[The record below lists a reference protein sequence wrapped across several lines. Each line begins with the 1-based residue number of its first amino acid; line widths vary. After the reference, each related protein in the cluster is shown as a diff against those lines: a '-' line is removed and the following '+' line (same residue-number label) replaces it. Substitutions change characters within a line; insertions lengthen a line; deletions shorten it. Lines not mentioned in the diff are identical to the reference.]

1 MAPRIASIE
10 GNIGAGKSSLL
21 DFVRRE
27 LALQQTQDGASTSPR
42 VVFMQEPVDL
52 WETVK
57 DSVTGETILSK
68 FYRDPATYAF
78 PFQVMAY
85 TSRLAAF
92 QRVVAEHPDCD
103 WIVCERSLDADRH
116 IFAKMLSDDH
126 QIDEVMFRVYM
137 MLYENTA
144 HAFPVNVAFYLDA
157 DPATCLRRIERRARP
172 GEAQISLDYLAKCK
186 EYHDRWMGDLELRQ
200 WASTSADAFAA
211 AAATRTE
218 VIRLDGNQEVDY
230 RGVNASS
237 VGVAQ
242 QWTQTI
248 VDRLTPL
255 PRATEAPRTDASVS
269 LMSDA

>member
-27 LALQQTQDGASTSPR
+27 LASQPTQDGASTSPR

-103 WIVCERSLDADRH
+103 WIVCERSLEADRH
-116 IFAKMLSDDH
+116 IFAEMLSDDD

-157 DPATCLRRIERRARP
+157 DPATCLQRIERRARP
-172 GEAQISLDYLAKCK
+172 GEAQISLDYLTKCK
-186 EYHDRWMGDLELRQ
+186 EYHDRWMADMELRQ
-200 WASTSADAFAA
+200 WTAAAGATSADSLAA
-211 AAATRTE
+211 LTE

-237 VGVAQ
+237 VVVAQ

-248 VDRLTPL
+248 VNRLTTP
-255 PRATEAPRTDASVS
+255 PTAATAQGNGVPANP
-269 LMSDA
+269 